1 MLNPTHQVKLQPM
14 SKTSNIKEEEKDLSD
29 KSRTLNMSAMED
41 EQEGDGMNREGK
53 SALTRDTIVRE
64 EFTKRSNKR
73 GYMRNK
79 NQVQE
84 REDIVQSH
92 EVKLVR

>member
-1 MLNPTHQVKLQPM
+1 
-14 SKTSNIKEEEKDLSD
+14 
-29 KSRTLNMSAMED
+29 
-41 EQEGDGMNREGK
+41 MNREGK